1 MKSLYQKRSPHLYVF
16 TITTLLFLVVAH
28 KAMARSFAPAVVKA
42 DEVVSLET
50 SLVQTK
56 VLKGSDGKV
65 SMDITLIASDLPP
78 DNRTITQPVDLII
91 VLDRSGSMNGQKIN
105 DARTAMLRLMDHLTG
120 ADRLG
125 IVSYANNVVVHSP
138 LVPMNYPNV
147 SRLRRLVA
155 NIGAGGGT
163 NLGSGLHTGVGMFT
177 SSPDYGRQRKLI
189 LISDGLANQGVTDPR
204 QLGTM
209 ASNGPEY
216 NFTVS
221 SVGVGYDFNEQ
232 LMTTIADYGG
242 GSYYFLED
250 PGRFAWIFQEEFDSA
265 RRVAASSLE
274 IRIQLMDGVR
284 LLSGGG
290 YPIKMEG
297 NVAIIRP
304 GDLLAGQ
311 KRSFF
316 LTYQVPTSNEQQF
329 QLGDIQVRYN
339 HQGSA
344 KQRDHALNYSIS
356 CVTDR
361 AEVVGSYD
369 KEAWG
374 KQVVKE
380 DYNQMRSKVAEAVKA
395 GRKQEALKSITE
407 FEQRNRS
414 LNRQVQSST
423 VSENLDNDLQQLKE
437 SVEDTFVGAPA
448 AVLQKQKQQSKALQ
462 YESYKIRRDK

>member
-1 MKSLYQKRSPHLYVF
+1 MKSLYQKRSPHLIVF
-16 TITTLLFLVVAH
+16 TITTLLFLVMVH
-28 KAMARSFAPAVVKA
+28 DAMARSSAPPIVTT

-65 SMDITLIASDLPP
+65 SMDISLIASDLPP
-78 DNRTITQPVDLII
+78 DNRAITQPVDLII

-138 LVPMNYPNV
+138 LVSMNYPNV

-163 NLGSGLHTGVGMFT
+163 NLGSGLHTGVDMFS

-189 LISDGLANQGVTDPR
+189 LISDGLANQGVTYPR
-204 QLGTM
+204 RLGMM
-209 ASNGPEY
+209 ASNGPEH

-250 PGRFAWIFQEEFDSA
+250 PNHFAWIFQKEFDSA

-274 IRIQLMDGVR
+274 IRIQLMDGVS

-290 YPIKMEG
+290 YPIKMED
-297 NVAIIRP
+297 NVAVIRP

-316 LTYQVPTSNEQQF
+316 LTYQVPTIKERQF
-329 QLGDIQVRYN
+329 QLGNIQVRYN
-339 HQGSA
+339 HQGRA
-344 KQRDHALNYSIS
+344 KQRDHTLNYAIS
-356 CVTDR
+356 CVSSS

-374 KQVVKE
+374 QQVLKE
-380 DYNQMRSKVAEAVKA
+380 DYNQMRSKVAEAVKE
-395 GRKQEALKSITE
+395 GKKQEALNSIAE
-407 FEQRNRS
+407 YEQRNRK
-414 LNRQVQSST
+414 LNSQVGSST
-423 VSENLDNDLQQLKE
+423 VSDNLDHDVQQLKE

-448 AVLQKQKQQSKALQ
+448 AVMQKQKRQSKALQ